1 MQIVDSPRFDW
12 RGALLDVGRHFFPV
26 SFVYKFLDI
35 CAFYKINKFHWHLT
49 EDQVSISFLY
59 TMGWLPCFPERAC
72 NCKS

>member
-49 EDQVSISFLY
+49 EDQVSISISIFN
-59 TMGWLPCFPERAC
+59 TMGFAVLC
-72 NCKS
+72 